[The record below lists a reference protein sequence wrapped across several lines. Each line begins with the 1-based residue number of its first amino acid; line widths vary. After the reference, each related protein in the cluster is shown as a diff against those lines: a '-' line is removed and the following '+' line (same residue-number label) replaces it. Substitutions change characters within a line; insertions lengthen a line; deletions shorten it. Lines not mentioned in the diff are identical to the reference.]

1 MRDEKLPRLA
11 AEERDVSPGTEGA
24 KRGAP
29 REGAPPGMDFR
40 TKEEQVADFL
50 REGIISGMFPR
61 GSRLKQAEIAERLQ
75 LSITPVREALKLLE
89 AEGYVSGDSY
99 RGACVVPFDATASQE
114 VLELRLLLE
123 SRLIRGTV
131 ENITA
136 RDLTDLR
143 VLADEFAQAFSS
155 GDRASARGI
164 NYRFH
169 RRLYA
174 IASMPQTLHFVQIL
188 WARYPF
194 DLINAVEG
202 RGKHAVEEHDE
213 ILRAL
218 LDADASAATLA
229 MRKHIESGWS
239 LLRPMENLK

>member
-1 MRDEKLPRLA
+1 
-11 AEERDVSPGTEGA
+11 
-24 KRGAP
+24 
-29 REGAPPGMDFR
+29 MDLR

-50 REGIISGMFPR
+50 REGIISGVFPR

-75 LSITPVREALKLLE
+75 LSITPVREALKILE
-89 AEGYVSGDSY
+89 AEGYVIGDSY
-99 RGACVVPFDATASQE
+99 RGASVVPFDASASEE

-123 SRLIRGTV
+123 SRLLRGAA
-131 ENITA
+131 ENMSSQDFTE
-136 RDLTDLR
+136 LR
-143 VLADEFAQAFSS
+143 ALADEFEQAFER
-155 GDRASARGI
+155 GDRAGARGV

-169 RRLYA
+169 RRLYS
-174 IASMPQTLHFVQIL
+174 IANMPQTLHFVQIL

-202 RGKHAVEEHDE
+202 RGQEAAKEHDE

-218 LDADASAATLA
+218 LASDVPAAMIA

-239 LLRPMENLK
+239 LLKKR

>member
-1 MRDEKLPRLA
+1 ME
-11 AEERDVSPGTEGA
+11 
-24 KRGAP
+24 
-29 REGAPPGMDFR
+29 FR

-50 REGIISGMFPR
+50 REGVISGMFPR

-89 AEGYVSGDSY
+89 AEGYVTGNSY
-99 RGACVVPFDATASQE
+99 RGACVAHFDASASEE
-114 VLELRLLLE
+114 VLELRLQLE
-123 SRLIRGTV
+123 SRLIRGAADRVTGQDID
-131 ENITA
+131 ELQALNA
-136 RDLTDLR
+136 EFLR
-143 VLADEFAQAFSS
+143 AFEL
-155 GDRASARGI
+155 GDRAAARGI

-169 RRLYA
+169 RRLYS
-174 IASMPQTLHFVQIL
+174 IAAMPQTLHFVQIL

-202 RGKHAVEEHDE
+202 RGKHAAAEHEE

-218 LDADASAATLA
+218 LSGDLPAAMLA

-239 LLRPMENLK
+239 VLKS